1 MSRTIT
7 FQPSKELEF
16 FIEELLNTGS
26 FNNQSEVI
34 RAGLRLLQEKTANSK
49 LQKLRNLIE
58 EAENSPVMENWNINE
73 FLARTIEKDN
83 SNG

>member
-7 FQPSKELEF
+7 FQPSKELGF

-34 RAGLRLLQEKTANSK
+34 RAGLRLLQETTANSK
-49 LQKLRNLIE
+49 LQKLRNLMD
-58 EAENSPVMENWNINE
+58 EAENSPIMENWNINE
-73 FLARTIEKDN
+73 FLARTMDKDN
-83 SNG
+83 SSS